1 VEIPPRKAL
10 QVGFLLFAVLAL
22 GIFAVSYMG
31 VHVVPSMARDE
42 VALVRLEGPILDVR
56 GLVDTVRDYGR
67 DSRVKALVL
76 RVDSPGGGVVPS
88 QELYDS
94 LVAFKKTGKKV
105 VTSMGTVAASGGYYV
120 AAASDLIVANP
131 GTLTGSIGVIMSLAN
146 VEKLLD
152 KVGISAVTI
161 TAGKHKDMGSPFRAL
176 TPEERALLQ
185 NVMDDIHNQFIQA
198 VADGRGR
205 PVEEIRALAD
215 GRVFSG
221 RQAIQAGLVDE
232 LGDLQQAIQRAGELA
247 GIPGKPRVVEQ
258 QPPLWERLLGEPRTW
273 FPWLPRSAASLTGP
287 QAMYLMTF

>member
-10 QVGFLLFAVLAL
+10 KVGFLLFAVLAL
-22 GIFAVSYMG
+22 GIFAVSYLG
-31 VHVVPSMARDE
+31 VHVLPAMARDE
-42 VALVRLEGPILDVR
+42 VALVRLEGPIMDVR
-56 GLVDTVRDYGR
+56 DLVDTVEHYGR

-88 QELYDS
+88 QELYDA
-94 LVAFKKTGKKV
+94 LQAFKQSGKKV

-146 VEKLLD
+146 VQKLMD
-152 KVGISAVTI
+152 KLGIAAVTI
-161 TAGKHKDMGSPFRAL
+161 TAGAHKDMGSPFRDL

-185 NVMDDIHNQFIQA
+185 QVMDDIHNQFIQA

-205 PVEEIRALAD
+205 PVKEITALAD
-215 GRVFSG
+215 GRVFTG
-221 RQAIQAGLVDE
+221 RQAVDVGLVDE
-232 LGDLQQAIQRAGELA
+232 LGDLKQAIRRAGELA
-247 GIPGKPRVVEQ
+247 GIPGKPHVVEREI
-258 QPPLWERLLGEPRTW
+258 PFWERMLGEPRTW
-273 FPWLPRSAASLTGP
+273 FPWLPRSGGVLTGP